1 MGSDYDFV
9 QCTVFQ
15 VGGVKLRFFSNFK
28 ALTLHALRDK
38 MSIFFNLLFPLMILI
53 IFGYVFSGTYSQST
67 VMAGFT
73 GSKLPQVKGVN
84 YEKFQDLSVL
94 KKAILTQKVDFG
106 LSLEGTLLKIYLNPS
121 ATQYNDYY
129 ISVGKQVS
137 KKLNKAKGVV
147 SMINVKRK
155 EVSFSGKKLNYLD
168 SLIPGILALSIFSAG
183 IFSMTASLAHLRDEK
198 VMKRLWTTPI
208 ARWHFYGAFIL
219 EKVVET
225 YISILFLFGVAIIAF
240 GIHYNVDW
248 FKFTLL
254 VVSSIFGTMGMGMII
269 LLFSPNAK
277 VSSEISSV
285 IYTITM
291 FFAGVYFPIKI
302 MPPFL
307 QHVAYSLPLIYMV
320 NAMKYATNIAP
331 MSVSQFYL
339 IVLLMLGGFV
349 VVLTGFSKVFKTD

>member
-1 MGSDYDFV
+1 M
-9 QCTVFQ
+9 
-15 VGGVKLRFFSNFK
+15 RFFSNFK
-28 ALTLHALRDK
+28 ALSLHALRDK

-53 IFGYVFSGTYSQST
+53 IFGSVFSGIYSKSSMK
-67 VMAGFT
+67 VGFT
-73 GSKLPQVKGVN
+73 GPELPKIGEVN
-84 YEKFQDLSVL
+84 YEEFQNSKALE
-94 KKAILTQKVDFG
+94 KAILTQKVDFG

-121 ATQYNDYY
+121 TTQYNDYY
-129 ISVGKQVS
+129 TSVGKQVS
-137 KKLNKAKGVV
+137 QEINKTKGIV

-155 EVSFSGKKLNYLD
+155 EVSFSGKKLSYLD

-183 IFSMTASLAHLRDEK
+183 IFSMTASLAHLRDER

-208 ARWHFYGAFIL
+208 SRWHFYGAFIL

-225 YISILFLFGVAIIAF
+225 YVSILLLFSVAVVAF

-254 VVSSIFGTMGMGMII
+254 VISSIFGTMGIGMII

-285 IYTITM
+285 VYTIAM

-307 QHVAYSLPLIYMV
+307 QRMAYSLPLIYMV
-320 NAMKYATNIAP
+320 DAMKYATNISP
-331 MSVSQFYL
+331 MSASKFYF
-339 IVLLMLGGFV
+339 IIFLMLGGFV
-349 VVLTGFSKVFKTD
+349 IVLAGFSKVFKTD